1 MSGLSAEEAG
11 ENSQHEIRN
20 KFNLPNPM
28 KFPTNI
34 RIRCAELESELKVI
48 LLRS

>member
-1 MSGLSAEEAG
+1 MSGLADDAG

-20 KFNLPNPM
+20 KFNLPKSM
-28 KFPTNI
+28 KFPANI

>member
-1 MSGLSAEEAG
+1 MSGFAEDAG

-20 KFNLPNPM
+20 KFNLPKSM

-34 RIRCAELESELKVI
+34 RIRCADLETELTVI